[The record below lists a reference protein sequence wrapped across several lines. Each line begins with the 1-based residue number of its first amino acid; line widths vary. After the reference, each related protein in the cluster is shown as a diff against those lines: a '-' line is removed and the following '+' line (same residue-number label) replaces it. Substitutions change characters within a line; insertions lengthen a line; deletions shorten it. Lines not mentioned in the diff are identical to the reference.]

1 MAGELEKTVRDFM
14 KQVDTDFAKIK
25 GMVTDDFQG
34 VDEISRRWM
43 RGRKAVDDY
52 MTNIASQVSDVRS
65 AVSDLHEMASGD
77 LGVVTCWIEQ
87 DYKYNGSKTHISAP
101 TTFVLRRS
109 GPAWKVALFS
119 PVPLPEPA

>member
-1 MAGELEKTVRDFM
+1 M

-77 LGVVTCWIEQ
+77 LGVVTYWIE
-87 DYKYNGSKTHISAP
+87 
-101 TTFVLRRS
+101 
-109 GPAWKVALFS
+109 PA
-119 PVPLPEPA
+119 

>member
-43 RGRKAVDDY
+43 RGRKAVNDY

-77 LGVVTCWIEQ
+77 LGVVTCWIE
-87 DYKYNGSKTHISAP
+87 
-101 TTFVLRRS
+101 
-109 GPAWKVALFS
+109 PA
-119 PVPLPEPA
+119 